1 MTYQPSHHHTAPAS
15 QRPPL
20 AAADL
25 DACLIDEEFDDVLDR
40 QLFALRETLADFRNA

>member
-25 DACLIDEEFDDVLDR
+25 DACLIDEEFDDFLDR
-40 QLFALRETLADFRNA
+40 EIASLRETLAGFRSF